1 MDCVEG
7 TIITIMEMRTE
18 DFDYHLPHELIA
30 QTPIEPRD
38 SARLL
43 VMRRSG
49 GSLEHLHF
57 SDLPDLLSEDD
68 VMVFN
73 DSRVIPARLA
83 GKKSGTG
90 GGAEILLLRRITAND
105 WEALVK
111 PARRIKKGTILDIGS
126 AIHVPAEVIGES
138 EAGIRTIRFSEEV
151 HLPLLGEVALPPYI
165 HTPLHNPERYQTVY
179 SEKLGSVAAP
189 TAGLHF
195 TRELLSRIAQK
206 GVKCLFVT
214 LHVGLDTFR
223 PVQEDDPRQH
233 HIHSEY
239 GVISKETADE
249 LNRAKVDKRRVIC
262 VGTTSVRLVEAASK
276 SGSIQPF
283 DGWIDLF
290 ILPGYRFKVADAMIT
305 NFHLPR
311 STLLM
316 MVSAFA
322 GKELIDKA
330 YQEAINQRY
339 RFYSFGDATLI
350 L

>member
-7 TIITIMEMRTE
+7 TIISIMEMRTE
-18 DFDYHLPHELIA
+18 DFDYHLPPELIA

-43 VMRRSG
+43 VMNRSS
-49 GSLEHLHF
+49 GSLEHRNF
-57 SDLPDLLSEDD
+57 FDLPDFLRKGD

-90 GGAEILLLRRITAND
+90 GVAEILLLKRINDND

-111 PARRIKKGTILDIGS
+111 PARRIKKGMILDIGS

-138 EAGIRTIRFSEEV
+138 EAGIRTIRFSGEV
-151 HLPLLGEVALPPYI
+151 HLPALGEIALPPYI
-165 HTPLHNPERYQTVY
+165 HTPLYNPERYQTVY

-195 TRELLSRIAQK
+195 TEELLKRIEQK
-206 GVKCLFVT
+206 GIKCLFVT
-214 LHVGLDTFR
+214 LHIGLDTFR
-223 PVQEDDPRQH
+223 PVQEDDPRKHQ
-233 HIHSEY
+233 IHSEY

-249 LNRAKVDKRRVIC
+249 LTRAKIDNHRVIG
-262 VGTTSVRLVEAASK
+262 VGTTSVRLLEAASM
-276 SGSIQPF
+276 SGSILPF
-283 DGWIDLF
+283 DGWVNLF
-290 ILPGYRFKVADAMIT
+290 ILPGYQFKVVDAMIT

-316 MVSAFA
+316 LVSAFA
-322 GKELIDKA
+322 GKELIDKV

>member
-1 MDCVEG
+1 
-7 TIITIMEMRTE
+7 MEMRTE
-18 DFDYHLPHELIA
+18 DFDYHLPPELIA

-43 VMRRSG
+43 IMHRSS
-49 GSLEHLHF
+49 GSLEHRHF
-57 SDLPDLLSEDD
+57 FDLPDFLREGD

-90 GGAEILLLRRITAND
+90 GVAEILLLRRINAND

-111 PARRIKKGTILDIGS
+111 PARRIKKGTLLDIGS
-126 AIHVPAEVIGES
+126 AIHVPAEVISES

-151 HLPLLGEVALPPYI
+151 HLPELGEVALPPYI
-165 HTPLHNPERYQTVY
+165 HTPLQNPERYQTVY
-179 SEKLGSVAAP
+179 SDKLGSVAAP

-195 TRELLSRIAQK
+195 TKELLNRIAQK
-206 GVKCLFVT
+206 GIKCLFVT

-223 PVQEDDPRQH
+223 PVQENDPRRH
-233 HIHSEY
+233 HIHSEF
-239 GVISKETADE
+239 GVISKGTADE
-249 LNRAKVDKRRVIC
+249 ITRAKADKRRVIC
-262 VGTTSVRLVEAASK
+262 VGTTSVRLLEAVSR

-283 DGWIDLF
+283 EGWVDLF
-290 ILPGYRFKVADAMIT
+290 ILPAYRFKVVDAVIT
-305 NFHLPR
+305 NFHLPK

-316 MVSAFA
+316 LVSAFA